1 MDNWTIST
9 DRPGYRCKTLQH
21 GNCTIEIYR
30 PIVTEAEAAKNEET
44 ARKALESALRS
55 IYTRQASE
63 GRIANG
69 VC

>member
-1 MDNWTIST
+1 
-9 DRPGYRCKTLQH
+9 
-21 GNCTIEIYR
+21 
-30 PIVTEAEAAKNEET
+30 VTEAEAAKNEET